1 MRQFTVAV
9 AALALISL
17 ACAKGGNPG
26 PAAAAASTPLN
37 SGTGSAA
44 TTPAPTPAGPAFT
57 SAYTDLN
64 KDCKA
69 AMKESEIGEGQDMPL
84 KCKGYGGYYIS
95 IGYSAMASHLG
106 VQMEGDAD
114 FLLGLINAG
123 ISYSDE
129 PGRKVEWR
137 MADGK
142 PFAVIVRVS
151 NYDVEKAED
160 AADSPYQDKYKT
172 GETLVVKGLKGYER
186 IDFTVDAT
194 TPNANEKAREMA
206 DSNYAKK

>member
-1 MRQFTVAV
+1 MRRFTLIV
-9 AALALISL
+9 AAVMLVSL
-17 ACAKGGNPG
+17 ACAKGGNSNSAGNSATQPSNSS
-26 PAAAAASTPLN
+26 AAAPPAQSAGAA
-37 SGTGSAA
+37 
-44 TTPAPTPAGPAFT
+44 PAFT

-64 KDCKA
+64 KDCEA
-69 AMKESEIGEGQDMPL
+69 AFKEEELGEGQDMPL

-95 IGYSAMASHLG
+95 IGYSAWASHLG
-106 VQMEGDAD
+106 VQMDGDD
-114 FLLGLINAG
+114 SYMLGLVNEG
-123 ISYSDE
+123 IGYNDE

-151 NYDVEKAED
+151 SYDEKKAEGTGEN
-160 AADSPYQDKYKT
+160 PYQAKYKT

-186 IDFTVDAT
+186 IDFKVDAKD
-194 TPNANEKAREMA
+194 PKANEKAREMA

>member
-1 MRQFTVAV
+1 MRRYTLTI
-9 AALALISL
+9 AAATLLSL
-17 ACAKGGNPG
+17 ACAKGGNSG
-26 PAAAAASTPLN
+26 QVGAAAPG
-37 SGTGSAA
+37 SGA
-44 TTPAPTPAGPAFT
+44 TATPAPSAAAGPAFT

-69 AMKESEIGEGQDMPL
+69 ALKESEVGEGQDMPMR
-84 KCKGYGGYYIS
+84 CKGYGGYFIS

-106 VQMEGDAD
+106 VEKEGDENS
-114 FLLGLINAG
+114 LIGLVNQG

-151 NYDVEKAED
+151 SYDVPKAEEK
-160 AADSPYQDKYKT
+160 ADSPYQDKYKT
-172 GETLVVKGLKGYER
+172 GETLIVKGLKGYEH
-186 IDFTVDAT
+186 IDFTVDAM

-206 DSNYAKK
+206 DSNFAKK